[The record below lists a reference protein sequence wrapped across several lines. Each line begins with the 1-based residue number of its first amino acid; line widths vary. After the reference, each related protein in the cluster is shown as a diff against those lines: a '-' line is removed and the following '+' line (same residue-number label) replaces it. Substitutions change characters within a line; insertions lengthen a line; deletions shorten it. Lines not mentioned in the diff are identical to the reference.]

1 MTFIICS
8 TQVSVSYSIDWI
20 DTIKK
25 ETKGINGKDFGEVQ
39 DVSNGYFLVQ
49 RGVVNKGRF
58 CTSIF

>member
-1 MTFIICS
+1 M
-8 TQVSVSYSIDWI
+8 SYSIDWI